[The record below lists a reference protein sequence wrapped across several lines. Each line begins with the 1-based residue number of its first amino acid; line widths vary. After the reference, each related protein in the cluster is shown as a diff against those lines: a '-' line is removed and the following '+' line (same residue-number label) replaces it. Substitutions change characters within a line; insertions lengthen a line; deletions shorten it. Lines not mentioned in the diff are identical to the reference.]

1 MCHQTI
7 RKEIDD
13 KNSNNNNENDNIKKK
28 QESNS
33 EAHELQKNMIHT
45 DIDDH
50 TLANQTWSISNRRER
65 ERYLT

>member
-33 EAHELQKNMIHT
+33 EAHDLQKI
-45 DIDDH
+45 
-50 TLANQTWSISNRRER
+50 
-65 ERYLT
+65 

>member
-33 EAHELQKNMIHT
+33 EVHELQNWFTQGNIEESKSHNPIFFH
-45 DIDDH
+45 
-50 TLANQTWSISNRRER
+50 
-65 ERYLT
+65 

>member
-7 RKEIDD
+7 RKEIND

-33 EAHELQKNMIHT
+33 EAHELQKIWYITTSMI
-45 DIDDH
+45 IP
-50 TLANQTWSISNRRER
+50 
-65 ERYLT
+65 

>member
-33 EAHELQKNMIHT
+33 EAHELQKI
-45 DIDDH
+45 
-50 TLANQTWSISNRRER
+50 
-65 ERYLT
+65 

>member
-33 EAHELQKNMIHT
+33 EAHELQKIWYIPTLMI
-45 DIDDH
+45 IP
-50 TLANQTWSISNRRER
+50 
-65 ERYLT
+65 